1 MLGSVIKGR
10 SWRWTAVG
18 KHPAAADYI
27 RLGDSSSLLDALA
40 DWVAKGYDDLLR
52 NNDRPTGFHSWRFWL
67 RGVKKGVLIC
77 GLGRDSSDRIGRP
90 FPLTIMGEGPLK
102 GWEKSW
108 FMLPSQLNRS
118 WKDLEYIASRRFD
131 DTRAMEEEIRGLN
144 APQPAALENPAAMVD
159 DRQKAIFDEQVQLCR
174 EGLLGSGFAMI
185 SLNSLDGVDSEQAVI
200 QWHERL
206 KGCCKDIPRGVF
218 IGGTPQH
225 TYLTVIEHPLATA
238 DFVRL
243 WTV

>member
-10 SWRWTAVG
+10 YWSWTAVG

-40 DWVAKGYDDLLR
+40 DWVAKGYDELLR
-52 NNDRPTGFHSWRFWL
+52 QNDRPQGFHSWRFWL
-67 RGVKKGVLIC
+67 RGVKKDTLIC

-90 FPLTIMGEGPLK
+90 YPLTIMGEGHLK

-108 FMLPSQLNRS
+108 FMLPMQLNRS
-118 WKDLEYIASRRFD
+118 WKVLEHIASRRFD
-131 DTRAMEEEIRGLN
+131 DARAMEEEIRGLN
-144 APQPAALENPAAMVD
+144 APQPAAWDNPDALVD
-159 DRQKAIFDEQVQLCR
+159 DRQKALFDDQVQSCR
-174 EGLLGSGFAMI
+174 KTLLSSGFAMI
-185 SLNSLDGVDSEQAVI
+185 SLSCIDGVDSELAVA
-200 QWHERL
+200 QFHERL
-206 KGCCKDIPRGVF
+206 NRCCKAIPRGVF

-225 TYLTVIEHPLATA
+225 TYITVIEHPLATA

-243 WTV
+243 WSV